1 MPEPGD
7 RLYTGTMPKRQ
18 HSGPDIPDPTE
29 VVQQV
34 KPSLRSFLRGR
45 FFSANGVAAALYLTL
60 SIWIY
65 RHPERAKA
73 VWQRLQRR

>member
-1 MPEPGD
+1 
-7 RLYTGTMPKRQ
+7 MPKHERP
-18 HSGPDIPDPTE
+18 GPDIPDPAE

-45 FFSANGVAAALYLTL
+45 FFSANGVAAALYLAL

-65 RHPERAKA
+65 RHPDRAKA
-73 VWQRLQRR
+73 VWHRLQGR